1 MIYKRLLITGANGFV
16 GSHLA
21 EMALDN
27 GFEVFAA
34 VRKTSDLQFLEGL
47 NLTLVYPDYR
57 NVNSVTALL
66 DQHGIT
72 HIAHVAGMTKGKTA
86 QDYTEANATVTV
98 SLARAALAAKTLI
111 QKFVFVSSMAVMGP
125 VGPGQQLTEQ
135 TVPGPVTL
143 YGKSKWL
150 AEQYLEQYPE
160 LPLVTLRPTAV
171 YGPREKDMLI
181 VMNMVR
187 KGWELY
193 LGKTAQTLS
202 FIYVKDLCRAILLAL
217 DSTVSRQ
224 TYLLSDGINY
234 DRYDFANQVKKDLN
248 RKTVRLHIPVGIVSG
263 VLGLMEKLLP
273 SRTSILNR
281 DKLKELTGSW
291 ACSIDKAAAELRF
304 VPQYLLEQG
313 IGETIAWNRAR
324 NWS

>member
-1 MIYKRLLITGANGFV
+1 MINKKLLITGSNGFV

-34 VRKTSDLQFLEGL
+34 VRKTSDVRYLQGL

-66 DQHGIT
+66 DQYGIT
-72 HIAHVAGMTKGKTA
+72 HIAHVAGMTKARTCE
-86 QDYTEANATVTV
+86 DYTEANATVTV
-98 SLARAALAAKTLI
+98 TLARAALATKVAI

-125 VGPGQQLTEQ
+125 VEADGQLNEGS
-135 TVPGPVTL
+135 VPNPVTL

-160 LPLVTLRPTAV
+160 LPLITLRPTAV
-171 YGPREKDMLI
+171 YGPRDKDMQI
-181 VMNMVR
+181 VINMVR

-193 LGKTAQTLS
+193 LGKAPQLLS
-202 FIYVKDLCRAILLAL
+202 FIYVKDLCQAILQAL
-217 DSTVSRQ
+217 DSPLSRK
-224 TYLLSDGINY
+224 TYILSDGINY
-234 DRYDFANQVKKDLN
+234 DRYAFATQVKNELN
-248 RKTVRLHIPVGIVSG
+248 RKTVRLHLPVGIVAG
-263 VLGLMEKLLP
+263 FLGIMDKIMP
-273 SRTSILNR
+273 SRNSILNK

-291 ACSIDKAAAELRF
+291 ACSIEKAKNELGF
-304 VPQYLLEQG
+304 SPGYHLKKG
-313 IGETIAWNRAR
+313 MGETIAWNKAG
-324 NWS
+324 NWA